1 MGLDA
6 ATVCTVDTAQGG
18 ACGAACDPCAEPG
31 QDGAGSSPPQRRR
44 RCGRRHPPHSLTLAQ
59 ALVNTIGTVAG
70 LVSMASFTPQLIKI
84 VRERRAEGVSLRT
97 YLITVTGFVLWIG
110 YGLLLGSWP
119 VAVSNMVNVLL
130 SGAILILKWRYRGH
144 ESDPRKT

>member
-1 MGLDA
+1 
-6 ATVCTVDTAQGG
+6 
-18 ACGAACDPCAEPG
+18 
-31 QDGAGSSPPQRRR
+31 
-44 RCGRRHPPHSLTLAQ
+44 LAQ